1 MLKVFKGNACVAIIP
16 VFTGI
21 AIAMGFAAIMSG
33 LAGVKIQKWWKF
45 VIPVFLSLFVTQ
57 AILMIAAVLIGFG
70 AY

>member
-1 MLKVFKGNACVAIIP
+1 
-16 VFTGI
+16 
-21 AIAMGFAAIMSG
+21 MSG

-57 AILMIAAVLIGFG
+57 AILMIVAVLIGFG